1 MAWETRTYKKEMGRG
16 ARARENSGGKKAKV
30 LPPPLYFLDETH
42 LVGKIAKILSDASL
56 SVTSGMM

>member
-1 MAWETRTYKKEMGRG
+1 MAWETRTYKKEMGGGRG
-16 ARARENSGGKKAKV
+16 RTVVERKLKF
-30 LPPPLYFLDETH
+30 PPLYFLDETH

>member
-1 MAWETRTYKKEMGRG
+1 MAWETRTYKKEMGG
-16 ARARENSGGKKAKV
+16 GARENGGGKKAKV
-30 LPPPLYFLDETH
+30 PPPLYFLDETH

>member
-1 MAWETRTYKKEMGRG
+1 MAWETRTYKKEMGG
-16 ARARENSGGKKAKV
+16 ARARENGGGKKAKV
-30 LPPPLYFLDETH
+30 LPPLYFLDETH